1 MNNKQN
7 KQNKQKKSNKFLN
20 FLKVALIIIVSLFV
34 LVSLVLLI
42 YINTLPSLE
51 ELTPTP
57 VAQTSKVYAIDGTLI
72 AEFHAEENR
81 EIVPFNKM
89 SQYIKDAVIAVED
102 KRFYEHQGVD
112 YIRIIGALI
121 ADLRAGEIVQG
132 GSTITQQYVKN
143 VYLGPEKTFRR
154 KINEAIIA
162 IQLERHYTK
171 DKILEMY
178 LNTVNFGSGAYG
190 VEKAAEIYFGVDAA
204 DLTLPQAAL
213 LAGLLRAPEI
223 YSPFNDIEKARARRD
238 LVLQLMYEQ
247 ELIDTNEYLSAL
259 ATPVEINESMVA
271 STGETG
277 SRVAP
282 YFVDYVKRTLYDQ
295 KFTDRDVFK
304 GGLRIYTT
312 LDVGLQ
318 EKAENAIKKVFPEDI
333 GPSSALICTDP
344 ENGYIYS
351 LIGGKD
357 YNASKFNIAT
367 QGKRQPGSVFKVP
380 VLMESIRQHISPNN
394 TFNPNGPITIKMD
407 TGPDWEV
414 DNYGGQKYDTDKMSI
429 VDATIYS
436 VNVVYAQLTMEV
448 GAENIEKLCEEMEIY
463 DIGSNP
469 AIGLGGLETG
479 ITPLDVSKIFS
490 TLASNGVYHQPVC
503 ILKIED
509 ANGNML
515 YEYDPDENISN
526 KRILEDAEAYH
537 ITEILKKVI
546 EKGTG
551 TGAAIGRPAAG
562 KTGTTSDH
570 KDAWFAGYTPELVT
584 VVWMGYSDSNKP
596 MEPINGRTIVGG
608 SYPAD
613 IWREFMSS
621 ALEGTP
627 VSDFKKPDRSLI
639 DVEICTVSNLLA
651 TMWCPEEVKEWKIFV
666 EGMEPKDICN
676 IHNKIEVPDVTG
688 FNIDEARAL
697 FEDLNFVV
705 EEVYDY
711 SDSYDEN
718 IVFKQDPEP
727 GTILESLEGEMLSI
741 TLYVSKGTKTFK
753 MPDLKG
759 MELNKAIKILEEL
772 GLVIDDIIY
781 EFSDTVPVGKIIKQD
796 PGRDK
801 TVSKSTSVTLYVSK
815 GENPESSVPD
825 VTGLSESKA
834 ISMLKDAGFKK
845 ITVLSE
851 ESTEEIDKVFS
862 QIPAGGTAYDKSLE
876 IIIRV
881 SKGVKVPDV
890 ISLTKSDAVSVLEK
904 MGFTVEISP
913 DSLDDGIVV
922 SQTPAGGSYL
932 NYGSTVII
940 KIQQDI
946 SF

>member
-20 FLKVALIIIVSLFV
+20 FLKVALIIIVSIFV

-318 EKAENAIKKVFPEDI
+318 EKAENAIK
-333 GPSSALICTDP
+333 
-344 ENGYIYS
+344 
-351 LIGGKD
+351 
-357 YNASKFNIAT
+357 
-367 QGKRQPGSVFKVP
+367 
-380 VLMESIRQHISPNN
+380 SIS
-394 TFNPNGPITIKMD
+394 
-407 TGPDWEV
+407 
-414 DNYGGQKYDTDKMSI
+414 
-429 VDATIYS
+429 
-436 VNVVYAQLTMEV
+436 
-448 GAENIEKLCEEMEIY
+448 
-463 DIGSNP
+463 
-469 AIGLGGLETG
+469 
-479 ITPLDVSKIFS
+479 
-490 TLASNGVYHQPVC
+490 
-503 ILKIED
+503 
-509 ANGNML
+509 
-515 YEYDPDENISN
+515 
-526 KRILEDAEAYH
+526 
-537 ITEILKKVI
+537 
-546 EKGTG
+546 
-551 TGAAIGRPAAG
+551 
-562 KTGTTSDH
+562 
-570 KDAWFAGYTPELVT
+570 
-584 VVWMGYSDSNKP
+584 
-596 MEPINGRTIVGG
+596 
-608 SYPAD
+608 
-613 IWREFMSS
+613 
-621 ALEGTP
+621 
-627 VSDFKKPDRSLI
+627 
-639 DVEICTVSNLLA
+639 
-651 TMWCPEEVKEWKIFV
+651 
-666 EGMEPKDICN
+666 
-676 IHNKIEVPDVTG
+676 
-688 FNIDEARAL
+688 
-697 FEDLNFVV
+697 
-705 EEVYDY
+705 
-711 SDSYDEN
+711 
-718 IVFKQDPEP
+718 
-727 GTILESLEGEMLSI
+727 
-741 TLYVSKGTKTFK
+741 
-753 MPDLKG
+753 
-759 MELNKAIKILEEL
+759 
-772 GLVIDDIIY
+772 
-781 EFSDTVPVGKIIKQD
+781 
-796 PGRDK
+796 
-801 TVSKSTSVTLYVSK
+801 
-815 GENPESSVPD
+815 
-825 VTGLSESKA
+825 
-834 ISMLKDAGFKK
+834 
-845 ITVLSE
+845 
-851 ESTEEIDKVFS
+851 
-862 QIPAGGTAYDKSLE
+862 
-876 IIIRV
+876 
-881 SKGVKVPDV
+881 
-890 ISLTKSDAVSVLEK
+890 
-904 MGFTVEISP
+904 
-913 DSLDDGIVV
+913 
-922 SQTPAGGSYL
+922 
-932 NYGSTVII
+932 
-940 KIQQDI
+940 
-946 SF
+946 